1 MNITN
6 KAVNQQSSP
15 VVQHVPAKIGEVKTK
30 TVSTTI
36 SNIKKA
42 KNKFIAIDFETTG
55 HSPYSDRIIE
65 VGAVIFEN
73 GTIVNRFESLI
84 NPGMSIPVAVQRVNH
99 ISNDMVKDAP
109 NEASIIKNWLNLLV
123 MQ

>member
-1 MNITN
+1 M
-6 KAVNQQSSP
+6 
-15 VVQHVPAKIGEVKTK
+15 EVKTA

-36 SNIKKA
+36 PNIEKA

-55 HSPYSDRIIE
+55 LSPYSDRIIE